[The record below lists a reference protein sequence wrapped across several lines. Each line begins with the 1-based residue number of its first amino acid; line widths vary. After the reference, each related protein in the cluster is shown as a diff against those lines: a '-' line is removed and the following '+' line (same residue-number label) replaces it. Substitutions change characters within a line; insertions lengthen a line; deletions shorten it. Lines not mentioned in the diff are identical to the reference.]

1 LGAGCPP
8 FLYRPLLA
16 FKTWKRSG
24 PMRHHIR
31 PQELLSRDLLS
42 EAVLIGSV
50 LLLVLS
56 VLVVLW
62 RALP

>member
-1 LGAGCPP
+1 
-8 FLYRPLLA
+8 
-16 FKTWKRSG
+16 
-24 PMRHHIR
+24 MRHHIR